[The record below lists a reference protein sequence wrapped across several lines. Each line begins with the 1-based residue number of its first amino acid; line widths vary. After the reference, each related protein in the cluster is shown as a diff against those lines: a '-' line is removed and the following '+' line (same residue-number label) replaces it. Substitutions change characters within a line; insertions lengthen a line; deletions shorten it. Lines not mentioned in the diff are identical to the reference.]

1 MNKIFPGAVR
11 AILIAVMLSL
21 GLAAP
26 SQADDGHGHGE
37 APAATGQAASPR
49 VQAHSDLFELVG
61 VVDEGQMTIYLDR
74 FGTNEPVAG
83 AKIEFES
90 GAIKGVAQ
98 EQPDG
103 TYLAKLQAPFK
114 EGEHPFSFTVAAG
127 SDTDLLA
134 GDLRIEDE
142 HPHQEV
148 AARPWARWA
157 AFAAGAAAIAAALL
171 FAFKHRARRAA

>member
-1 MNKIFPGAVR
+1 MNKLLRGAAR
-11 AILIAVMLSL
+11 AHLIALVLYI

-37 APAATGQAASPR
+37 APAGAGKAASPR
-49 VQAHSDLFELVG
+49 VEAHSDLFELVG
-61 VVDEGQMTIYLDR
+61 VVDKGQMTIYLDR

-83 AKIEFES
+83 AKIAFES
-90 GAIKGVAQ
+90 GAAKGDAQ
-98 EQPDG
+98 AQPDG
-103 TYLAKLQAPFK
+103 TYVAKFDATLK
-114 EGEHPFSFTVAAG
+114 EGDHPFSFTVAAG
-127 SDTDLLA
+127 PDTDLLA

-142 HPHQEV
+142 HPHEEA

-171 FAFKHRARRAA
+171 FAFKRRARRAA

>member
-1 MNKIFPGAVR
+1 MNNHFPGA
-11 AILIAVMLSL
+11 ALAPLIVLALCL
-21 GLAAP
+21 GLASP

-37 APAATGQAASPR
+37 APSGAGQAASPR
-49 VQAHSDLFELVG
+49 VEAHSDLFELVG
-61 VVDEGQMTIYLDR
+61 VVDKGQMTVYLDR

-90 GAIKGVAQ
+90 GAVKGVAQ
-98 EQPDG
+98 AQPDG
-103 TYLAKLQAPFK
+103 TYLAKLETPLK
-114 EGEHPFSFTVAAG
+114 HGDHPFSFTVTAG

-142 HPHQEV
+142 HPHEEA

-171 FAFKHRARRAA
+171 FAFKRRARRAA